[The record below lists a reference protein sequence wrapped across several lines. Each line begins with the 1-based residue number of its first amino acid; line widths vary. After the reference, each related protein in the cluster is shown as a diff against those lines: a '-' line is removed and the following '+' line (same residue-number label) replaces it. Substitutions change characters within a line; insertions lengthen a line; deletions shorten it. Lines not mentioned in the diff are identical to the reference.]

1 MQRGWGIIRYLAPL
15 LYFVLFASLS
25 FSCFAFH
32 FTNFH
37 CPPSLSKS
45 ACIFGRRI
53 RAKASTSWY
62 DITLRRSSFC
72 NDFIW
77 HSTSGGQCE
86 IIIINYNCGS
96 SSPNN
101 PIFLRKFQCPIPQ
114 FIGKRTTATAFNNF
128 SALYLLTALSLLNSC
143 RYAAPQVLFQA
154 DTQCSIRHTARQYP
168 QNIPLSH

>member
-1 MQRGWGIIRYLAPL
+1 MQRGGVSYDTSPRCFTLCCLHPCLSHTL
-15 LYFVLFASLS
+15 L
-25 FSCFAFH
+25 
-32 FTNFH
+32 
-37 CPPSLSKS
+37 
-45 ACIFGRRI
+45 
-53 RAKASTSWY
+53 STSQISTALPRSQKAPVSSGAGY
-62 DITLRRSSFC
+62 GPERPLRGMVSRGAVSFC

-96 SSPNN
+96 SSPNS